1 MITIREIKEPDIYI
15 YKGEHCICKTNN
27 ELTLLDALV
36 QIKEGNLQDYYIS
49 IPECEIHRSPVD
61 PNTGMFEGKTFIGSY
76 EDLLKRK
83 KISRILNIKI

>member
-15 YKGEHCICKTNN
+15 YKGEHCICKTNS

-49 IPECEIHRSPVD
+49 IPEHEVIRSAVNPS
-61 PNTGMFEGKTFIGSY
+61 TGMFEGKTFRGSI
-76 EDLLKRK
+76 DKLLKR
-83 KISRILNIKI
+83 LADF